1 MQSTGQGSRHLS
13 HPEQSSGRIMTSI
26 PWLKMAPKLGGQARR
41 HASQFMHCDMSIY
54 IGTFGHLLL
63 RSLLSI
69 RDKRAGLVPDAI
81 YRILWG
87 HVRSESTTASKGQDT
102 LGRCQRSTWVISRFH
117 SCAAWSSRCSD
128 RSYSVTLVRLYRR
141 DEFGQCFAYRHDI
154 ANRRGEKSRESV
166 LQRRPK
172 KNCGTRPQERPSR
185 WFGSLNFETIASD
198 LANLEPYFGQST
210 LRIKHSQS
218 THIRNFL

>member
-13 HPEQSSGRIMTSI
+13 QPEQSSGRITTSI

-81 YRILWG
+81 YRILWDDF
-87 HVRSESTTASKGQDT
+87 RSESSTGGNGQDT
-102 LGRCQRSTWVISRFH
+102 FGRCQHSTSPIVRFH
-117 SCAAWSSRCSD
+117 SCAAWSNQRSCRLHSIASAKALLIDELGQCSAYWHD
-128 RSYSVTLVRLYRR
+128 TADWWGNELGGINLAGASKEELGYPAARTSQPLVRFPEL
-141 DEFGQCFAYRHDI
+141 
-154 ANRRGEKSRESV
+154 
-166 LQRRPK
+166 
-172 KNCGTRPQERPSR
+172 
-185 WFGSLNFETIASD
+185 
-198 LANLEPYFGQST
+198 
-210 LRIKHSQS
+210 
-218 THIRNFL
+218 